1 MVEPSARIPVF
12 VVDDHVVVREGVRA
26 VLEASERITVV
37 GEAGSCGEALDRISA
52 TRPRVVVID
61 VQLPDGSGVEVCR
74 DVRSAHPD
82 IACLM
87 FTSFARDDAL
97 FDSILAGA
105 AGYLLKQVK
114 GADLVDAI
122 VRVDQGESLLDPGVT
137 GMLLDRLRNPRPVS
151 DPRMASLTPL
161 EHQILGHLVEGLT
174 NREIARE
181 VNVSEKTVKNY
192 ISSILHKLG
201 VSRRT
206 EAAVYALRSSA
217 AATSCSTT

>member
-1 MVEPSARIPVF
+1 MVDGSALIPVF

-37 GEAGSCGEALDRISA
+37 GEAGTCREAIDRIAA

-74 DVRSAHPD
+74 EVRSAHPE
-82 IACLM
+82 IVCLM

-105 AGYLLKQVK
+105 AGYVLKQVK
-114 GADLVDAI
+114 GADLVDAV
-122 VRVDQGESLLDPGVT
+122 VRVDRGESLLDPGVT
-137 GMLLDRLRNPRPVS
+137 GMLLDRLRNPRPVA

-161 EHQILGHLVEGLT
+161 EHEILGHLVEGLT

-201 VSRRT
+201 VARRT
-206 EAAVYALRSSA
+206 EAAVYALRA
-217 AATSCSTT
+217 AGSTP

>member
-1 MVEPSARIPVF
+1 MVDGSALIPVF

-37 GEAGSCGEALDRISA
+37 GEAGTCREAIDRIAA

-74 DVRSAHPD
+74 EVRSAHPE
-82 IACLM
+82 IVCLM

-105 AGYLLKQVK
+105 AGFVLKQVK
-114 GADLVDAI
+114 GTDLIDAV
-122 VRVDQGESLLDPGVT
+122 VRVDRGESLLDPGVT
-137 GMLLDRLRNPRPVS
+137 GLLLERLRNPRPAS
-151 DPRMASLTPL
+151 DPRLASLTPL
-161 EHQILGHLVEGLT
+161 EHQILDHLVEGLT

-201 VSRRT
+201 VARRT
-206 EAAVYALRSSA
+206 EAAVYALR
-217 AATSCSTT
+217 ATATGPS

>member
-1 MVEPSARIPVF
+1 MVDGSALIPVF

-37 GEAGSCGEALDRISA
+37 GEAGTCREAIDRIAA

-74 DVRSAHPD
+74 EVRSAHPE
-82 IACLM
+82 IVCLM

-105 AGYLLKQVK
+105 AGYVLKQVK
-114 GADLVDAI
+114 GADLVDAV
-122 VRVDQGESLLDPGVT
+122 VRVDRGESLLDPGVT
-137 GMLLDRLRNPRPVS
+137 GMLLDRLRNPRPVA

-161 EHQILGHLVEGLT
+161 EHEILGHLVEGLT

-201 VSRRT
+201 VARRT
-206 EAAVYALRSSA
+206 EAAVYALRA
-217 AATSCSTT
+217 AGSPP

>member
-1 MVEPSARIPVF
+1 MVDQPALIPVF
-12 VVDDHVVVREGVRA
+12 VVDDHGVVREGVRA
-26 VLEASERITVV
+26 VLEASEQITVV
-37 GEAGSCGEALDRISA
+37 GEAGTCREAIDRIAA
-52 TRPRVVVID
+52 TRPRVVIID

-74 DVRSAHPD
+74 EVRSAHPD

-105 AGYLLKQVK
+105 AGYVLKQVK
-114 GADLVDAI
+114 GADLVEAV
-122 VRVDQGESLLDPGVT
+122 VRVERGESLLDPGVT
-137 GMLLDRLRNPRPVS
+137 GMLLERLRNPRPVA

-201 VSRRT
+201 VARRT
-206 EAAVYALRSSA
+206 EAAVYALRASGAQPS
-217 AATSCSTT
+217 

>member
-1 MVEPSARIPVF
+1 MVDGSALIPVF

-37 GEAGSCGEALDRISA
+37 GEAGTCREAIDRIAA

-74 DVRSAHPD
+74 EVRSAHPE
-82 IACLM
+82 IVCLM

-105 AGYLLKQVK
+105 AGYVLKQVK
-114 GADLVDAI
+114 GADLVDAV
-122 VRVDQGESLLDPGVT
+122 VRVDRGESLLDPGVT
-137 GMLLDRLRNPRPVS
+137 GMLLDRLRNPRPVA

-201 VSRRT
+201 VARRT
-206 EAAVYALRSSA
+206 EAAVYALRA
-217 AATSCSTT
+217 AGSTP

>member
-1 MVEPSARIPVF
+1 MVDGSARIPVF

-26 VLEASERITVV
+26 VLEASDRITVV
-37 GEAGSCGEALDRISA
+37 GEAGTCREAIDRIAA
-52 TRPRVVVID
+52 TRPRVAVID

-74 DVRSAHPD
+74 EVRSAHPD

-105 AGYLLKQVK
+105 AGYVLKQVK
-114 GADLVDAI
+114 GADLVDAV
-122 VRVDQGESLLDPGVT
+122 VRVDRGESLLDPGVT
-137 GMLLDRLRNPRPVS
+137 GMLLDRLRNPRPVA

-201 VSRRT
+201 VARRT
-206 EAAVYALRSSA
+206 EAAVYALRA
-217 AATSCSTT
+217 AGSTP

>member
-1 MVEPSARIPVF
+1 MVDGSALIPVF

-37 GEAGSCGEALDRISA
+37 GEAGTCREAIDRIAA

-74 DVRSAHPD
+74 EVRSTHPE

-105 AGYLLKQVK
+105 AGYVLKQVK
-114 GADLVDAI
+114 GADLVDAV
-122 VRVDQGESLLDPGVT
+122 VRVDRGESLLDPGVT
-137 GMLLDRLRNPRPVS
+137 GMLLDRLRNPRPVA

-201 VSRRT
+201 VARRT
-206 EAAVYALRSSA
+206 EAAVYALRA
-217 AATSCSTT
+217 AGSTP

>member
-1 MVEPSARIPVF
+1 MADQDELIPVF

-26 VLEASERITVV
+26 VLESSGRCTVV
-37 GEAGSCGEALDRISA
+37 GEAGTCRDALDRIAA

-74 DVRSAHPD
+74 EVRSAHPEV
-82 IACLM
+82 ACLM

-105 AGYLLKQVK
+105 AGFVLKQVK
-114 GADLVDAI
+114 GTDLIDAV
-122 VRVDQGESLLDPGVT
+122 VRVDRGESLLDPGVT
-137 GMLLDRLRNPRPVS
+137 GLLLERLRNPRPAS
-151 DPRMASLTPL
+151 DPRLASLTPL
-161 EHQILGHLVEGLT
+161 EHQILDHLVEGLT

-201 VSRRT
+201 VARRT
-206 EAAVYALRSSA
+206 EAAVYALR
-217 AATSCSTT
+217 ATATGPS

>member
-1 MVEPSARIPVF
+1 MADQGELIPVF

-26 VLEASERITVV
+26 VLESSGRVTVV
-37 GEAGSCGEALDRISA
+37 GEAGTCRDALDRIAA

-74 DVRSAHPD
+74 EVRSAHPEV
-82 IACLM
+82 ACLM

-105 AGYLLKQVK
+105 AGFVLKQVK
-114 GADLVDAI
+114 GTDLIDAV
-122 VRVDQGESLLDPGVT
+122 VRVDRGESLLDPGVT
-137 GMLLDRLRNPRPVS
+137 GLLLERLRNPRPAS
-151 DPRMASLTPL
+151 DPRLASLTPL
-161 EHQILGHLVEGLT
+161 EHQILDHLVEGLT

-201 VSRRT
+201 VARRT
-206 EAAVYALRSSA
+206 EAAVYALR
-217 AATSCSTT
+217 ATATGPS